1 MYAVGSLSVMMSGSI
16 KIVPANGGDIG
27 TGSGTGNRSSPH
39 PVELRNKAS
48 TDEKVLRIVNGS

>member
-1 MYAVGSLSVMMSGSI
+1 MYAVGSRSVMMLGSI

-39 PVELRNKAS
+39 PAELRNTAS
-48 TDEKVLRIVNGS
+48 TDEKVMRIVNRS